1 MSELSTVAIKDG
13 HRGHPHHLH
22 PDPRVPFP
30 GFFSSTTTQ
39 SHRARADTAD
49 AERADRISRL
59 AGLERLSAARQ
70 SSSSS
75 LPPGASANNPGGVG
89 EERMIPP
96 HYGPSGSLLGMSKE
110 RSTVGSASATTES
123 VEGGTRSGYTYDAMT
138 DKGSKVSQHEEEEE
152 EDDVDGQMD
161 EDHDMEMRDEM
172 LERETTSSMGGM
184 SDRGSLVG
192 FGEQA
197 GGSTI
202 SGPVSVMAT
211 QGSRYG
217 TPVPPGSAS
226 GSMGMG
232 GGVEIVGKGGEQ
244 D

>member
-30 GFFSSTTTQ
+30 GFFSTSNTQ
-39 SHRARADTAD
+39 SQRARADTAD

-59 AGLERLSAARQ
+59 AGLERLGAVRQ

-96 HYGPSGSLLGMSKE
+96 HYAGHLGMNKE
-110 RSTVGSASATTES
+110 RSTVGSASATTGS
-123 VEGGTRSGYTYDAMT
+123 VEGGARSGYTYDALT
-138 DKGSKVSQHEEEEE
+138 DKGSEVSQHD
-152 EDDVDGQMD
+152 EDDVNVDGDMD

-172 LERETTSSMGGM
+172 LERGTTSSMGGT

-197 GGSTI
+197 GGSTV

-217 TPVPPGSAS
+217 TPVPPGSAA
-226 GSMGMG
+226 GSFGMG
-232 GGVEIVGKGGEQ
+232 GGEGVVRGGEQ